1 MRVCWLCLL
10 SPEELCTDSGADTA
24 LAAASEERKHLSAL
38 HVPSVGMSRPSL
50 PAKLALDF
58 PLEGFQQLSTF
69 LSLLV
74 VIPEFQNK
82 SCSRVELILLSLL
95 V

>member
-10 SPEELCTDSGADTA
+10 SVKRELCTDSGADTA
-24 LAAASEERKHLSAL
+24 ASSSLRRKHLSAL

-58 PLEGFQQLSTF
+58 PLRRVSATEYI

-74 VIPEFQNK
+74 VIPEFKTN
-82 SCSRVELILLSLL
+82 L
-95 V
+95 VPV